1 MNMPATLSA
10 APSKSEN
17 GTVAP
22 SGRVVPAT
30 VLTSGATALRRL
42 RAATPPHVLWYGLD
56 PQMKTVRQQIDGM
69 RRRWPSFD
77 AAEVGSDR
85 AVWFGALAGIEL
97 QYRIMIQFGFP
108 DPTGLEETL
117 WRLFPVVR
125 VLTPALCPNWDPR
138 DEAPLPHVYFQ
149 EPDITLSPLCL
160 FDPHERQWSHDDLIA
175 DKRQS
180 LGRRIGSLATRDGS
194 PPVVGPAA
202 VAMPTRPPR
211 EETQ

>member
-1 MNMPATLSA
+1 
-10 APSKSEN
+10 
-17 GTVAP
+17 
-22 SGRVVPAT
+22 
-30 VLTSGATALRRL
+30 
-42 RAATPPHVLWYGLD
+42 
-56 PQMKTVRQQIDGM
+56 MKTVRQQIDGM

-97 QYRIMIQFGFP
+97 QYRIMHPVRVP
-108 DPTGLEETL
+108 DPTGLDKSL

-125 VLTPALCPNWDPR
+125 VLTPALCPNWDAR

-175 DKRQS
+175 NTTVPWAADW
-180 LGRRIGSLATRDGS
+180 LACYEGWLATGRWTGGGRHAD
-194 PPVVGPAA
+194 AN
-202 VAMPTRPPR
+202 TKR
-211 EETQ
+211 ETQ